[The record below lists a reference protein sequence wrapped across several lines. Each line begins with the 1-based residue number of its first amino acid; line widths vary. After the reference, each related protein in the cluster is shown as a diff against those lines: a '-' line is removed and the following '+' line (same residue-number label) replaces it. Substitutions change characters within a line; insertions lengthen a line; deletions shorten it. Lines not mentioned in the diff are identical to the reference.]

1 MSLSSTEPDIRHPLS
16 TKQGWASF
24 AAQTPPEPPRL
35 LPVTDWERLDGL
47 ERQLYDEARQDYHC
61 QLLLVATPDI
71 RRIIHH
77 GSKLVIHNRGKQLG
91 RRGLL
96 VSGASGTGKSTSI
109 TQLGKKFQIDL
120 QRRWP
125 ANPDRIPVIYIVVP
139 PDAGPK
145 ALATELAAFLG
156 LPVHPHDG
164 AQHVA
169 HAAAEVMR
177 RVSTGMVLV
186 DEIHRLD
193 LTTRRGKDA
202 SDQLKYFFDTVAAT
216 FVYSGLDLE
225 ESHLFSGVRGR
236 QILGRFVPVTTG
248 PFGYRTDRDKQDW
261 IKLVAAMEQTLR
273 LHQHTP
279 GTLIGQADYL
289 HARTGG
295 MIGSLDQLIYDAAN
309 DAITDGAEK
318 ITKAHLDAV
327 LLDGAAIA
335 QYAPPRHRKG

>member
-1 MSLSSTEPDIRHPLS
+1 MSLSSTNPMSATHCRPSRGGRHLPRSPARAAATAARPHRLGHAS
-16 TKQGWASF
+16 TASS
-24 AAQTPPEPPRL
+24 AS
-35 LPVTDWERLDGL
+35 
-47 ERQLYDEARQDYHC
+47 LYDEARQDYHC
-61 QLLLVATPDI
+61 QLLLIATPDI

-125 ANPDRIPVIYIVVP
+125 ANPDRIPVVYIVVP

-156 LPVHPHDG
+156 LPIHPHDG

-169 HAAAEVMR
+169 HAAAEVLR

-193 LTTRRGKDA
+193 LTTKKGKDA
-202 SDQLKYFFDTVAAT
+202 CDQLKYFFDTVPAT
-216 FVYSGLDLE
+216 FIYCGLDLE
-225 ESHLFSGVRGR
+225 ESHLFSGYAGARSWAVSS
-236 QILGRFVPVTTG
+236 PS
-248 PFGYRTDRDKQDW
+248 
-261 IKLVAAMEQTLR
+261 
-273 LHQHTP
+273 TP
-279 GTLIGQADYL
+279 GRSATAPTGTN
-289 HARTGG
+289 RTG
-295 MIGSLDQLIYDAAN
+295 SSSS
-309 DAITDGAEK
+309 
-318 ITKAHLDAV
+318 
-327 LLDGAAIA
+327 
-335 QYAPPRHRKG
+335 PRWSRPFACTSTNPER